1 MFEILFSS
9 DYKRA
14 RVGLLRTAHGE
25 IKTPI
30 FIPVATAGAIKGV
43 PNNIL
48 EEIGVEIILAN
59 TYHLYLRPGLEVI
72 REFGGLHNFIG
83 WQKPILTDS
92 GGFQIFSMSQLRKVQ
107 NEGIQFQS
115 HIDGSSHFLS
125 PESAIEAQE
134 IFNSDIMMVLD
145 ECLPYPSS
153 YNDAKRSVELTISW
167 AERCKKV
174 HSKKELLLFGI
185 IQGGTYKDLRRYC
198 IEKLLEIDFRG
209 YAIGGLSVGEPEEL
223 LLEIVEF
230 CLERFPRSKP
240 VYLMGSGTPPDII
253 KAVAL
258 GVDMFDCVLPTRNAR
273 NGCLFTSKGKIIIK
287 HEKYKYDHSPID
299 ENCCCY
305 TCKNFSK
312 AYLRH
317 LFLSKEYNSYILN
330 SIHNLFFYIN
340 LMRMIRESIMNK
352 EFEKFAKDFLNQ
364 YECEDLNERDMEE

>member
-1 MFEILFSS
+1 MFEILYFS

-14 RVGLLRTAHGE
+14 RVGSLRTVHGE
-25 IKTPI
+25 IKTPV

-72 REFGGLHNFIG
+72 RAFDGLHKFIG

-92 GGFQIFSMSQLRKVQ
+92 GGFQIFSMSHLRKIQ

-115 HIDGSSHFLS
+115 HIDGSSHFFS
-125 PESAIEAQE
+125 PESAIKAQE

-153 YNDAKRSVELTISW
+153 YNDTKRSVDLTISW
-167 AERCKKV
+167 AERGKKV
-174 HSKKELLLFGI
+174 HSKKELHLFGI
-185 IQGGTYKDLRRYC
+185 IQGGTYKELRRYC
-198 IEKLLEIDFRG
+198 IERLLEIDFSG

-230 CLERFPRSKP
+230 CLERVPVSKP
-240 VYLMGSGTPPDII
+240 IYLMGSGTPPDII

-273 NGCLFTSKGKIIIK
+273 NGCLFTTKGKIIIK

-299 ENCCCY
+299 EDCRCY
-305 TCKNFSK
+305 TCKNYSK

-340 LMRMIRESIMNK
+340 LMKMIRESIK
-352 EFEKFAKDFLNQ
+352 KGEFEKFAKDFLNK
-364 YECEDLNERDMEE
+364 YEYEDIEE